1 MAANKKYL
9 VSIEW
14 WTEVEASSIEEAIEK
29 GSDEWFLN
37 HDHKDFVAEEIEK

>member
-1 MAANKKYL
+1 MAIAKRCMAANKKYL

-29 GSDEWFLN
+29 GSDDWFLSLI
-37 HDHKDFVAEEIEK
+37 HI